1 MKNIHQTAAAA
12 AKHPPALG
20 LPPIDALTPYDYILA
35 ALFILIA
42 VVVIWFW
49 YSKQQDRYTFLAAFY
64 LAFLPACFFSSR
76 ITTGDLRAFLFMPV
90 DFFVVSPLTIIILL
104 VKYFFVCVAF
114 IGTFWLAGTLCSCNC
129 CCDD

>member
-20 LPPIDALTPYDYILA
+20 LPPIDALTPYDYIVA

-42 VVVIWFW
+42 VVAIWFW

-76 ITTGDLRAFLFMPV
+76 ITTGNLRAFLFLPV
-90 DFFVVSPLTIIILL
+90 DFFVNWPLLIISIFISMRIVGMML
-104 VKYFFVCVAF
+104 VNC
-114 IGTFWLAGTLCSCNC
+114 GSCNC